1 MNKEN
6 NYKNMKAIEKEY
18 ELIEKEIE
26 KKEKKYQNITWQVIS
41 IIISIYAFCFTEN
54 KAYAEV
60 LSMIAIIIPLVLV
73 IVVIGIYVADIKNE
87 KKLIKRKSELE
98 KKLFGRSLNIK
109 KEDNFIKVAQLA
121 IIVMM
126 LSPISFNIVRIYI
139 KDFWSELV
147 LDSIII
153 GALIALI
160 KFLDSLID
168 KKDIKSNKK
177 SKTINIQVKY

>member
-1 MNKEN
+1 M
-6 NYKNMKAIEKEY
+6 
-18 ELIEKEIE
+18 
-26 KKEKKYQNITWQVIS
+26 
-41 IIISIYAFCFTEN
+41 
-54 KAYAEV
+54 
-60 LSMIAIIIPLVLV
+60 
-73 IVVIGIYVADIKNE
+73 
-87 KKLIKRKSELE
+87 
-98 KKLFGRSLNIK
+98 FGRSLNIK